1 MKIRVT
7 ASTDSVRRKLRGV
20 ERKTEAPDENYKRG
34 LRRMAQRYRSFLFNR
49 FDRFSRGGG
58 NWKSTKRRKSSKG
71 KRKPF
76 ILRISHTLMRA
87 LSPIMRGLPGQ
98 YERIKG
104 NTIET
109 GYGGNAKHP
118 DSSLSVK
125 QLAVIHQKGTA
136 RIAARPIIVRPDA
149 RTREL
154 MISDI
159 ERSIK

>member
-1 MKIRVT
+1 MKIRIT
-7 ASTDSVRRKLRGV
+7 ASTDSVRRKLRAV
-20 ERKTEAPDENYKRG
+20 ERKTETPDENYQRG
-34 LRRMAQRYRSFLFNR
+34 LRRMAQRYRSFLFKR

-58 NWKSTKRRKSSKG
+58 NWKSTNRRKSSRG
-71 KRKPF
+71 QRRPF
-76 ILRISHTLMRA
+76 ILRISHALMRA

-98 YERIKG
+98 YERING

-118 DSSLSVK
+118 NSSLSVK

-136 RIAARPIIVRPDA
+136 SIAARPIIVQPDT
-149 RTREL
+149 RTRQL
-154 MISDI
+154 MISDL